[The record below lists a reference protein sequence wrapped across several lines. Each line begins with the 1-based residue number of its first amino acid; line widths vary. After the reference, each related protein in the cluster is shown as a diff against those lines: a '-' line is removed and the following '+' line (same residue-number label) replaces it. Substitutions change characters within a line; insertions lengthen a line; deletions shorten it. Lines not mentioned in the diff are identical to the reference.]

1 MGKIISFINQK
12 GGVGKTTTCVNLA
25 TFLAAYG
32 KRVLIIDLD
41 PQGNA
46 TTGVG
51 VDKNKELNTFYDI
64 ILDECNIKDAIIS
77 TITRNLDILPSNVD
91 LAGSEVS
98 LVQRENR
105 EKVLKNVVTTIKD
118 EYDYIA
124 IDCPPSLGLLTVN
137 ALTATDTII
146 IPIQCEFYALEGL
159 SQLMNTVKLV
169 KEYLNANIEIEGVV
183 LTMKDNRSNLVSQV
197 AKEIRAFFGRKVYET
212 VIPRNVR
219 LAEAPSHGVPILI
232 YDNRSSG
239 ALAYQS
245 LALEFL
251 KKNKDSG
258 KLLSIKELIREVDW
272 CLNTVWEEV

>member
-12 GGVGKTTTCVNLA
+12 GGVGKTTTCVNLS

-32 KRVLIIDLD
+32 KKVLIIDLD

-51 VDKNKELNTFYDI
+51 VDKKNDINTFYDI
-64 ILDECNIKDAIIS
+64 ILDECTIKNAIIETNIK
-77 TITRNLDILPSNVD
+77 NLSILPSNVD
-91 LAGSEVS
+91 LAGSEVT

-105 EKVLKNVVTTIKD
+105 EKVLKNVISAVKD
-118 EYDYIA
+118 NYDYIS

-169 KEYLNANIEIEGVV
+169 KEYLNSSIEIEGVV
-183 LTMKDNRSNLVSQV
+183 LTMKDNRSNLVNQV
-197 AKEIRAFFGRKVYET
+197 AKEIKSFFGRKVYET

-219 LAEAPSHGVPILI
+219 LAEAPSHGVPIIL
-232 YDNRSSG
+232 YDNRSTGSQ
-239 ALAYQS
+239 AYQN
-245 LALEFL
+245 LCIEFL
-251 KKNKDSG
+251 KRNKDHG
-258 KLLSIKELIREVDW
+258 KLLSIKELM
-272 CLNTVWEEV
+272 EEEKDV